1 MAAAQDIGDD
11 DDEHELIEANKT
23 TNDQDGLEVS
33 LYEEGYLACI
43 YFAQP
48 KSQNLDLNTSH
59 PFQSDC
65 IMDLIAERSTLMRR
79 MIIQ

>member
-33 LYEEGYLACI
+33 LYEDICHV
-43 YFAQP
+43 
-48 KSQNLDLNTSH
+48 STSLSPNH
-59 PFQSDC
+59 R
-65 IMDLIAERSTLMRR
+65 IWI
-79 MIIQ
+79 